1 MQLPLGA
8 DIEEVE
14 GYNRRLVET
23 VNDWNSVVT
32 IMGRVGRRTKNEQM
46 YGTLGGGRRLP
57 LLGGCAGRCA
67 VGGFSYRP

>member
-23 VNDWNSVVT
+23 VNDWNSSVT
-32 IMGRVGRRTKNEQM
+32 IMGRVGRRTENEQM
-46 YGTLGGGRRLP
+46 YGTGGRLLP
-57 LLGGCAGRCA
+57 LLGGGCAGRCA